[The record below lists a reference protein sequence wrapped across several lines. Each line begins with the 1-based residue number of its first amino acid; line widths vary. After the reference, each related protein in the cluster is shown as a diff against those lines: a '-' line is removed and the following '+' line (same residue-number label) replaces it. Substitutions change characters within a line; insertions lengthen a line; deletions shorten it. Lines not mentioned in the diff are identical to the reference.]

1 MAHWGGQG
9 RIHGVR
15 YPSCPRLLPCWR
27 LLLWLLLVGSLLPA
41 WAGQDHV
48 VARALFEDSSGQ
60 MALEQVRAQ
69 PFVPAP
75 AVLAQGYSPAV
86 HWLRLTVRPAAG
98 GEALVLRIRPSF
110 LDEVT
115 LFEPAPG
122 LPGQWRERV
131 SGEGT
136 PWLQREHATSAYG
149 FVVRPL
155 VRQGAADAEAT
166 YYLRLQTRRS
176 ALLQVQAL
184 TLHDAE
190 QADLRLQL
198 QQWLALT
205 LMACM
210 LLWALH
216 DGWQSRDRIVG
227 WYMAGQSMYLLYAL
241 AITGLLAPLLPT
253 HSAAVATMALSCA
266 AELVMLM
273 FHRQW
278 LQCFDPPVRALRA
291 MDALIAASA
300 GAALLCLAG
309 WVRQGLWLVSAVAL
323 VAGVVMWALALV
335 ARRDAL
341 PGLRTVR
348 WLYAV
353 LMVSLVVTFGPIL
366 GLWSA
371 SAWNLQGGVLQGLL
385 SASMMGSLLYLRS
398 RRLRQQGLQAQW
410 DLAAS
415 HLLLQEQRVR
425 LQEQQQFLAML
436 THEVKNPLATL
447 RWTLDML
454 PAEPAQRARADRAIT
469 SIETVVEQCR
479 QADRLEQGGWIVQRR
494 PCDLAALVAS
504 TVAQCRHPPAVQLLH
519 PGAALALMHTDPV
532 LLALAIGNL
541 IDNALKY
548 GPAGASVTVQ
558 LAPPSDAMATT
569 AATGAEPMV
578 CIAVANLAADNAPPP
593 DAPLFEKYY
602 RGPNALGH
610 SGCGL
615 GLYLVAGIM
624 QRLGGYASHAQEGG
638 QTVFRLMHPTG
649 APAP

>member
-1 MAHWGGQG
+1 M
-9 RIHGVR
+9 
-15 YPSCPRLLPCWR
+15 LLG
-27 LLLWLLLVGSLLPA
+27 LLLAGALLPA

-48 VARALFEDSSGQ
+48 VARALWEDASGRL
-60 MALEQVRAQ
+60 ALEQVLAQ

-75 AVLAQGYSPAV
+75 TVLAQGYSPAV

-98 GEALVLRIRPSF
+98 GAALVLRIRPSF

-122 LPGQWRERV
+122 LPGQWLERV

-155 VRQGAADAEAT
+155 IREGAADAEAT

-184 TLHDAE
+184 TLPDAE
-190 QADLRLQL
+190 QADLWLQL
-198 QQWLALT
+198 QQWLVLT
-205 LMACM
+205 LMACV

-216 DGWQSRDRIVG
+216 DGWHSRDRIVG
-227 WYMAGQSMYLLYAL
+227 WYVAGQGMYLLYAL
-241 AITGLLAPLLPT
+241 AITGVLAPLLRT
-253 HSAAVATMALSCA
+253 HSAAVVTMVLSCA
-266 AELVMLM
+266 AELVMLV

-278 LQCFDPPVRALRA
+278 LQWFDPPARALHA
-291 MDALIAASA
+291 VDVLIAASA

-323 VAGVVMWALALV
+323 AAGVVLWAVALT

-353 LMVSLVVTFGPIL
+353 LMVSLGVTFGPIL
-366 GLWSA
+366 GLWPA
-371 SAWNLQGGVLQGLL
+371 SAWNLQGGVLQGVL
-385 SASMMGSLLYLRS
+385 SACMMGSLLYLRS
-398 RRLRQQGLQAQW
+398 RGLRQQGLQAQW
-410 DLAAS
+410 ELAAS

-425 LQEQQQFLAML
+425 MQEQQQFLAML

-454 PAEPAQRARADRAIT
+454 PADPTQRARADRAIT

-479 QADRLEQGGWIVQRR
+479 QADRLEQGGWGVQRR

-504 TVAQCRHPPAVQLLH
+504 AVAQCRHPPVVQLLH
-519 PGAALALMHTDPV
+519 PGAALAPMHTDPV
-532 LLALAIGNL
+532 LLTLAIGNL

-548 GPAGASVTVQ
+548 APVGASVTVQ
-558 LAPPSDAMATT
+558 LAAPDATAT
-569 AATGAEPMV
+569 ATEPMV
-578 CIAVANLAADNAPPP
+578 CIAVANPTADNAPPP

-624 QRLGGYASHAQEGG
+624 QRLGGYATHVQEGG
-638 QTVFRLMHPTG
+638 ETVFRLMHPVRVPT
-649 APAP
+649 P